1 MRGIWKIYCYVLA
14 YAFQRFLLQVVESK
28 HNTECHCGNLLYAAM
43 QKQSILLQ
51 KAPFNFLKNMDGQ
64 VHSGAFSVV
73 ANSLLDRS
81 IIKSCRLRAQLPFI
95 IKGSR
100 LDLMKKSNMVRLSE
114 VKVTANENLE
124 ELSDEDDELCPV
136 ECVRE
141 FKTDEEFFKIL
152 EKAKRTN
159 SLVVV
164 DFYRTSCGS
173 CKYIEQ
179 GFAKLC
185 KGSGDQEGD
194 VIFLKHNVSVVSV
207 DFVYPVNFKDV

>member
-1 MRGIWKIYCYVLA
+1 
-14 YAFQRFLLQVVESK
+14 
-28 HNTECHCGNLLYAAM
+28 M
-43 QKQSILLQ
+43 QKQTIVLQ

-64 VHSGAFSVV
+64 LHYGAFSVV
-73 ANSLLDRS
+73 TNSLLDRS
-81 IIKSCRLRAQLPFI
+81 VIKPCNLRAQLPFI
-95 IKGSR
+95 IKGSH
-100 LDLMKKSNMVRLSE
+100 LDLMIKSNAVRLSK

-152 EKAKRTN
+152 EKAKRNN

-179 GFAKLC
+179 GFVKLC
-185 KGSGDQEGD
+185 KGSGDQEGG

-207 DFVYPVNFKDV
+207 NFKDV